1 MEKSAKIINSQLDR
15 ASDFKYF
22 ALLGAFLFF
31 LDYVLI
37 LKTDMT
43 LSEFK
48 YSMLKD
54 EVNLGEIIIFFCLF
68 AFFLSFF
75 VPLIRFLIF
84 WTVKL
89 LIPFDWLYF
98 FYHDSWKNIKP
109 KDYFHDCQLKEYAI
123 KNDNSTAYE
132 YYQSIIL
139 LQSERRKLHSF
150 CLAFLLATI
159 LNFYAYLINGNALFS
174 VFVVFLDENKRSIVD
189 GIYALPF
196 YALYIF
202 CFYFGVIKGC
212 GISLQD
218 EDKYYMKDHGLKTHN
233 KPSQSDS

>member
-48 YSMLKD
+48 YSMLKN
-54 EVNLGEIIIFFCLF
+54 ELNLGEIIIFFCLF

-89 LIPFDWLYF
+89 CIPYKWLQF
-98 FYHDSWKNIKP
+98 FYYDSWKNIEP
-109 KDYFHDCQLKEYAI
+109 KDYFHDFQLKGYAI

-132 YYQSIIL
+132 YYQSIIF
-139 LQSERRKLHSF
+139 LQIESKKLHSF

-174 VFVVFLDENKRSIVD
+174 VFVLFHDENKRSIVD
-189 GIYALPF
+189 VIYVLPF

-202 CFYFGVIKGC
+202 CFYFGVIRGC
-212 GISLQD
+212 GISLHD
-218 EDKYYMKDHGLKTHN
+218 ERKYYMEDHGFKTYN
-233 KPSQSDS
+233 KPSHSDS